1 MNYLDFNTFLYGK
14 EYPIVKWEETDTINF
29 WIEISK
35 SEVKC
40 PECGC
45 NCISVHETHQRKI
58 QDTPIHNKIV
68 YINIDVREFKCEN
81 SKCNVK
87 TFTEELP
94 FVGKHQVRTYAL
106 TEFIITHAIYMSSS
120 STSLIL
126 SFIGVNVSAD
136 TVDKILKNVH
146 IIEMNR
152 INYKFLHELKIRY
165 ASFIY
170 SKMFRKVKK
179 NKYVYN
185 GKKIILVMINAFA
198 KNKKA
203 VSTYRPVNEYGKVF
217 TKYIE
222 VKEFN
227 LERLK
232 IDWYNKVTIS
242 KHEKRLLYLLMTRE
256 IKREVAKFIKGDDIL
271 MAAEKIRDDLENGKI
286 ILDYDIELENEMIK
300 QGIRETALEEG
311 MAAGRTKGRAEGRAE
326 EKKENAKKMKENGI
340 PFNIISK
347 ITGLSKK
354 QIMML

>member
-1 MNYLDFNTFLYGK
+1 MESTIIKDIGDLTYDVGFKFFFKDSRLRSYVVSIIADMLHLNYSYVYNNMKYLDVEFVNNLKGLMRSDV
-14 EYPIVKWEETDTINF
+14 IL
-29 WIEISK
+29 EI
-35 SEVKC
+35 
-40 PECGC
+40 
-45 NCISVHETHQRKI
+45 
-58 QDTPIHNKIV
+58 D
-68 YINIDVREFKCEN
+68 NI
-81 SKCNVK
+81 
-87 TFTEELP
+87 
-94 FVGKHQVRTYAL
+94 
-106 TEFIITHAIYMSSS
+106 
-120 STSLIL
+120 IL
-126 SFIGVNVSAD
+126 
-136 TVDKILKNVH
+136 

-311 MAAGRTKGRAEGRAE
+311 RAEGMAAGRTKGRAEGRAE

-340 PFNIISK
+340 PFNIITK

>member
-1 MNYLDFNTFLYGK
+1 
-14 EYPIVKWEETDTINF
+14 
-29 WIEISK
+29 
-35 SEVKC
+35 
-40 PECGC
+40 
-45 NCISVHETHQRKI
+45 
-58 QDTPIHNKIV
+58 
-68 YINIDVREFKCEN
+68 
-81 SKCNVK
+81 
-87 TFTEELP
+87 
-94 FVGKHQVRTYAL
+94 
-106 TEFIITHAIYMSSS
+106 
-120 STSLIL
+120 
-126 SFIGVNVSAD
+126 
-136 TVDKILKNVH
+136 
-146 IIEMNR
+146 
-152 INYKFLHELKIRY
+152 
-165 ASFIY
+165 
-170 SKMFRKVKK
+170 
-179 NKYVYN
+179 
-185 GKKIILVMINAFA
+185 MINAFA

-242 KHEKRLLYLLMTRE
+242 KHEKRLLYLLMTRG

-311 MAAGRTKGRAEGRAE
+311 RAEGMAAGRTKGRAEGRAE

-340 PFNIISK
+340 PFNIITK